1 MIEKLNEEVEILI
14 NEKNRSFDDSINFSF
29 FVKNNYIK
37 NDRGL
42 FGAYTGN
49 YLKKKL
55 EIEYKEK
62 DRTHII
68 TNNIEKK
75 TILNYK
81 DEVVELNPCK
91 HKINAFNYEI
101 IQFLDLFNYL
111 DYEETR
117 INQSKLEKYIEE
129 KEFSTIMRNRY
140 FDICSKE
147 ALTNLINLYIY
158 YKFKEFI
165 DKKRF
170 LALFVRN
177 LFKILVFFYF
187 FVDLFFDILTKVD
200 IANDN

>member
-68 TNNIEKK
+68 TNNIYQNIFFSLLSK
-75 TILNYK
+75 IL
-81 DEVVELNPCK
+81 
-91 HKINAFNYEI
+91 
-101 IQFLDLFNYL
+101 FLQYIFQVYFDLFSFL
-111 DYEETR
+111 H
-117 INQSKLEKYIEE
+117 
-129 KEFSTIMRNRY
+129 
-140 FDICSKE
+140 
-147 ALTNLINLYIY
+147 NLN
-158 YKFKEFI
+158 
-165 DKKRF
+165 
-170 LALFVRN
+170 N
-177 LFKILVFFYF
+177 
-187 FVDLFFDILTKVD
+187 
-200 IANDN
+200 

>member
-1 MIEKLNEEVEILI
+1 MKKIEVLMIQLT
-14 NEKNRSFDDSINFSF
+14 SHF

-55 EIEYKEK
+55 EIECKEK

-117 INQSKLEKYIEE
+117 INQSKLEKYIE
-129 KEFSTIMRNRY
+129 
-140 FDICSKE
+140 
-147 ALTNLINLYIY
+147 
-158 YKFKEFI
+158 
-165 DKKRF
+165 KKNFRQ
-170 LALFVRN
+170 
-177 LFKILVFFYF
+177 
-187 FVDLFFDILTKVD
+187 
-200 IANDN
+200 

>member
-68 TNNIEKK
+68 TNNIEEK

-147 ALTNLINLYIY
+147 ALTNLINLNIY

-165 DKKRF
+165 D
-170 LALFVRN
+170 
-177 LFKILVFFYF
+177 
-187 FVDLFFDILTKVD
+187 
-200 IANDN
+200 

>member
-1 MIEKLNEEVEILI
+1 MIEKLNEEVKILI

-147 ALTNLINLYIY
+147 ALTNLINLNIY

-165 DKKRF
+165 D
-170 LALFVRN
+170 
-177 LFKILVFFYF
+177 
-187 FVDLFFDILTKVD
+187 
-200 IANDN
+200 